1 MKNRPRPIRG
11 LKGFRN
17 SIKVR
22 GNPRQFSNV
31 NSTLWIPGSKVQDSG
46 FYKLNLQDSGNP
58 TSRTQA
64 GPVDQYIF
72 SKNFLNIILVIL
84 FVSRTFFEV

>member
-31 NSTLWIPGSKVQDSG
+31 VYDIGPSTRVGKHFQGFLAGVVTPGSQILTLFQTKQQMS
-46 FYKLNLQDSGNP
+46 
-58 TSRTQA
+58 
-64 GPVDQYIF
+64 
-72 SKNFLNIILVIL
+72 IILFRPGL
-84 FVSRTFFEV
+84 